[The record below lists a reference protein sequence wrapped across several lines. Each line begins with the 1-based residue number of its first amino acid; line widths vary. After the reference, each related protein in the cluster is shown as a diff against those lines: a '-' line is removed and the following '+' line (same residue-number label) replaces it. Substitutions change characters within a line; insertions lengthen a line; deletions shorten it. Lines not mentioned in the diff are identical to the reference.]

1 MEFNLLDYLILAWL
15 LWGFI
20 AGFRRGLVMEL
31 ALLAGVF
38 LGIWLAMQ
46 SSGWLANW
54 LKTEQ
59 GMSGPWIAHLAFVMV
74 FAGVYVLAW
83 LGGKSLSMVLNLM
96 MLGLFNKLAGG
107 VFGVGK
113 ALMLCAVLLGVFR
126 SFSLPALS
134 KNQEATSQLHASLS
148 GVVPALYPELEK
160 RWKAHEKTQEKNVLD
175 NIDAASEKLIE

>member
-38 LGIWLAMQ
+38 LGIWLAMR
-46 SSGWLANW
+46 SSGWVANW
-54 LKTEQ
+54 LENEQ
-59 GMSGPWIAHLAFVMV
+59 GMSGPWIAHLSFVLV

-83 LGGKSLSMVLNLM
+83 LGGKSLSMALNLM
-96 MLGLFNKLAGG
+96 LLGIFNKLAGG

-126 SFSLPALS
+126 SFNLPALS
-134 KNQEATSQLHASLS
+134 KNMESGSQLHSSLS
-148 GVVPALYPELEK
+148 GVVPSLYPELEK
-160 RWKAHEKTQEKNVLD
+160 RWKAHEKTREEKVLD
-175 NIDAASEKLIE
+175 NLDAASEKLIE